1 MRHAFPRVLK
11 ILHLKL
17 AQFLAPQRV
26 EQQRGQDGAVAPAL
40 DGLCLRRIQQ
50 LARLMIADRRRLA
63 FAAFRLRP
71 FDAFDRVMGD
81 GIFLAEIYEQRGKR
95 REAMPDRAAAK
106 VAPHEI
112 IAPCYTVCPRHGAKF
127 LRPLDARETQI
138 LHRVLVSAAR
148 VQVRDVGEPLDLGRH
163 VGKLMKLGGGQES
176 FAT

>member
-127 LRPLDARETQI
+127 LRPLDRDSPAFLDADRALEE
-138 LHRVLVSAAR
+138 LSKNVLASMPVKR
-148 VQVRDVGEPLDLGRH
+148 
-163 VGKLMKLGGGQES
+163 KS
-176 FAT
+176 FTAFS